1 MIHPGIEVSID
12 VEAGIAYITILEGEP
27 YPSFRDVVDTLAENQ
42 IKYLINEEAIN
53 GALSRHLVG
62 QKVAVAKARDGKAEV
77 TISHDM
83 MSALLII
90 HPAFGGKEVTV
101 PDIRQMLV
109 SQGIVHG
116 VDYETVE
123 RAVEERIFEEPVVVA
138 SGENAVEGRDARIE
152 YTFQMKTNM
161 RPKEIE
167 HDMVDFREL
176 QCVFSVNKDAVLAV
190 KTPAAPGQNGI
201 NVTGKP
207 VVVKGV
213 KDARFISGKGT
224 RLSLDG
230 LQILSDIAGQPVLKD
245 RTIIVEPVLSVR
257 GDVDYDTGNIDFAG
271 SVFISGNIASGF
283 SVRAG
288 ENIEIDGVVEDCHIE
303 GGGDVLIKGGIQGRN
318 KGVVKAGRNAS
329 ALFVQYGVIEAGG
342 DIVAAEVLHSTLS
355 AGGNV
360 FVSSGNGR
368 ILGGKVSA
376 GNSIEAKVVG
386 SETYVRTVL
395 SVGFKPQEKGRLED
409 KKREKAAREI
419 SLGEIRKGLK
429 VLEQR
434 KEEGDLP
441 EAKAVLY
448 KQLISASEELTRI
461 IDQLGDEIW
470 TLEEGLEKSAK
481 PEIRVS
487 KVMHPNVAVTIGN
500 LPFETKTEL
509 TFSTLRETKGQ
520 IEIVPYRS

>member
-1 MIHPGIEVSID
+1 MIHPGIEVRID
-12 VEAGIAYITILEGEP
+12 AEAGVAYVTILEAEP
-27 YPSFRDVVDTLAENQ
+27 YPSLEDVVDALAENHV
-42 IKYLINEEAIN
+42 KYLINEEAIN
-53 GALSRHLVG
+53 RALNQHLVG
-62 QKVAVAKARDGKAEV
+62 QTVAVARARDGKAEITV
-77 TISHDM
+77 SLDM
-83 MSALLII
+83 MSARLVI
-90 HPAFGGKEVTV
+90 HPPSGGREVTV

-109 SQGIVHG
+109 GQGIVCG
-116 VDYETVE
+116 VDYEAIEETVE
-123 RAVEERIFEEPVVVA
+123 KHISEEPVLIA
-138 SGENAVEGRDARIE
+138 SGKNAVEGRDARIE
-152 YTFQMKTNM
+152 YTFEMKTNM

-176 QCVFSVNKDAVLAV
+176 QSVFSVNKDAVLAV

-213 KDARFISGKGT
+213 KDARFIAGKGT
-224 RLSLDG
+224 RLSRDG

-283 SVRAG
+283 SVRAS
-288 ENIEIDGVVEDCHIE
+288 ENIEIGGVVEDCHIE
-303 GGGDVLIKGGIQGRN
+303 AGGDVLIKGGIQGRN

-342 DIVAAEVLHSTLS
+342 DIVAVEALHSTLS

-376 GNSIEAKVVG
+376 GNFIEAKVVG

-395 SVGFKPQEKGRLED
+395 SVGFKPREKGRLED
-409 KKREKAAREI
+409 KKREKAMRET

-434 KEEGDLP
+434 REEGDLP

-448 KQLISASEELTRI
+448 EQLISASEELTRV

-487 KVMHPNVAVTIGN
+487 KVMHPNVAVTIGS

-509 TFSTLRETKGQ
+509 TFSTLRETEGR